1 MSAHKSSFGVGAIAI
16 LAMSIMAQPQQSWA
30 QPAAPAGI
38 PEETLTGIVNQV
50 SDSLVNKLTTG
61 TCDDLTALLTKV
73 QNSGTTPADPSSP
86 IEQVMQSVKTN
97 AKLKGIVVSKVGG
110 PLINKLFECN
120 KIPADLLSGS
130 RPSTSFLAN
139 AFFSTYSGIEV
150 KQLSDYRFTM

>member
-1 MSAHKSSFGVGAIAI
+1 MSVHKSGFGVGAIAS
-16 LAMSIMAQPQQSWA
+16 LAMLIVVQPQQSLA
-30 QPAAPAGI
+30 QSAAPAGI

-130 RPSTSFLAN
+130 RAPASSIAST
-139 AFFSTYSGIEV
+139 FSSN
-150 KQLSDYRFTM
+150 QRLSTKKSDE